1 MADEDPKLT
10 GPRIHLNGTSR
21 ESLEE
26 QYEKALQVLGLAID
40 ALGET
45 SPNAR
50 DYYPIDS
57 GAFSRARG
65 EHASRVRR
73 LREVQGELYWLRE
86 SLDEGDNARAR

>member
-21 ESLEE
+21 KSLEE
-26 QYEKALQVLGLAID
+26 QYEAAIEALGKALD

-50 DYYPIDS
+50 DYYPIEP
-57 GAFSRARG
+57 GAFSRAMG

-86 SLDEGDNARAR
+86 SLDEGENAGKR